1 MKGKLIGALL
11 AVALLG
17 LIGYR
22 IHGARQAAAAP
33 MVNKTREVSVR
44 VVPVTKGSLT
54 ERISMS
60 GTIRPISEVDVFAKA
75 GGRIERMNVRAGDRV
90 KAGELLATIEAKE
103 VGWQSAAADA
113 AVEVA
118 RANLQGAQL
127 DYERTKTLFEGG
139 SAPKAQLDGAGV
151 RLSQARAGLAQ
162 AEASAGLARQ
172 QVRNARVEAPI
183 SGLVTKAPFN
193 VGNQVGPQAPL
204 FTIQDASKLKMETS
218 VDAQAFTR
226 LTRGQKVE
234 ITTDAHGS
242 RRFPA
247 TVAQLTPTL
256 DPATRRAPVELE
268 IDNADGALLSNMFA
282 QAEISVGELKDVLL
296 IPKDAVLSSPSG
308 VSVFVVKDGKAKEV
322 RPKLG
327 ATDGAHVVALS
338 GVSEGDQLAVTG
350 LGGLADGTQVV
361 VADAAGQQGARAQLP
376 RESQERAQ

>member
-11 AVALLG
+11 GVALLG

-22 IHGARQAAAAP
+22 IYGARQAASAPATNAA
-33 MVNKTREVSVR
+33 RQVSVR
-44 VVPVTKGSLT
+44 VVPVEKGTLT

-60 GTIRPISEVDVFAKA
+60 GTIRPLSEVDVFAKA

-90 KAGELLATIEAKE
+90 KAGDLLATIEARE
-103 VGWQSAAADA
+103 VSWQAAAADA

-118 RANLQGAQL
+118 RANLEGAKL
-127 DYERTKTLFEGG
+127 DYDRTRTLFEGG
-139 SAPKAQLDGAGV
+139 SAPKAQLDGAAV

-183 SGLVTKAPFN
+183 SGLVTRSPFN
-193 VGNQVGPQAPL
+193 VGNQVGPQVPL
-204 FTIQDASKLKMETS
+204 FTIQDVSKLKMETS
-218 VDAQAFTR
+218 VDAQGFTR

-234 ITTDAHGS
+234 ITTDAHGA

-256 DPATRRAPVELE
+256 DSATRRAPVELE
-268 IDNADGALLSNMFA
+268 IENPDGALLSNMFA

-296 IPKDAVLSSPSG
+296 IPREAVLSSPSG
-308 VSVFVVKDGKAKEV
+308 AAVFVVKDGKANEV

-327 ATDGAHVVALS
+327 PTDGAKVVVLS
-338 GVSEGDQLAVTG
+338 GLSLGDPLAVTG
-350 LGGLADGTQVV
+350 LGGLTDGAPVV
-361 VADAAGQQGARAQLP
+361 VADPATQGARAQLP
-376 RESQERAQ
+376 RESPERAQ